1 MPYHMTM
8 LTPLPLQ
15 KLPPLSSLR
24 GFEAA
29 ARLQNLRAAAEE
41 LNLTHPAIANQ
52 IQRLEESLGVKLF
65 ERQGRHVVLT
75 VAGRRLYPHVRE
87 AITTLINGT
96 EAVRQMHQAA
106 PLRMQVYVTTSIR
119 WLAPRLAQFY
129 ECHPDIELQVMTYSV
144 DWEFDEANADI
155 AIIYCDAPLP
165 SHLHW
170 TPLFPSEIFPVCN
183 PEMLQGNKPPL
194 PPNSLIQYPLIEVY
208 TESWNWDHWFK
219 RTATSSPEIDTNF
232 TRRKIV
238 VDTLA
243 AALEMAERGEG
254 IALVNGPFADD
265 SIAKKRLVNPAGSV
279 MSSQGEWGIVCHK
292 NIASNTRTASLIS
305 WLSSQASPLP

>member
-1 MPYHMTM
+1 M
-8 LTPLPLQ
+8 LTPLPLN

-41 LNLTHPAIANQ
+41 LHLTHPAIANQ

-75 VAGRRLYPHVRE
+75 EAGHRFYPHVRE
-87 AITTLINGT
+87 AISTLINGA
-96 EAVRQMHQAA
+96 EAARQLHHAD

-119 WLAPRLAQFY
+119 WLAPRLVHFY
-129 ECHPDIELQVMTYSV
+129 ESHPDVELQVMTYSV
-144 DWEFDEANADI
+144 GWEFDEANADI
-155 AIIYCDAPLP
+155 AIIYRDKPLP

-170 TPLFPSEIFPVCN
+170 VPLFPSQIFPVCS
-183 PEMLQGNKPPL
+183 PDMVKALAPSLPL
-194 PPNSLIQYPLIEVY
+194 EELMNYPLIEVY
-208 TESWNWDHWFK
+208 TESWSWESWFS
-219 RTATSSPEIDTNF
+219 ALSPSLPTYESDF
-232 TRRKIV
+232 PRGKIV

-254 IALVNGPFADD
+254 VALVNGPFADD
-265 SIAKKRLVNPAGSV
+265 ALAEGRLINPANQV
-279 MSSQGEWGIVCHK
+279 NESQGEWGIVCHK
-292 NIASNTRTASLIS
+292 DIAFNRRTSSLIS
-305 WLSSQASPLP
+305 WLASQTS

>member
-1 MPYHMTM
+1 M
-8 LTPLPLQ
+8 LTPLPLN

-41 LNLTHPAIANQ
+41 LHLTHPAIANQ

-75 VAGRRLYPHVRE
+75 VAGHRFYPHVRE
-87 AITTLINGT
+87 AISTLINGA
-96 EAVRQMHQAA
+96 EAARQLHNAD

-129 ECHPDIELQVMTYSV
+129 ESHPDIELQVMTYSV
-144 DWEFDEANADI
+144 GWEFDEANADI
-155 AIIYCDAPLP
+155 AIIYRDQPLP

-170 TPLFPSEIFPVCN
+170 VPLFPSRLFPVCS
-183 PEMLQGNKPPL
+183 PDMLQPSDRPL
-194 PPNSLIQYPLIEVY
+194 SLEDLKHYPLIEVY
-208 TESWNWDHWFK
+208 TESWSWESWF
-219 RTATSSPEIDTNF
+219 SELSPTLPTYEPAF
-232 TRRKIV
+232 PRGKIV

-254 IALVNGPFADD
+254 VALVNGPFADD
-265 SIAKKRLVNPAGSV
+265 ALAEGRLINPANQV
-279 MSSQGEWGIVCHK
+279 KDSQGEWGVVCHK
-292 NIASNTRTASLIS
+292 DIAFNRKASSLIS
-305 WLSSQASPLP
+305 WLSFQAS